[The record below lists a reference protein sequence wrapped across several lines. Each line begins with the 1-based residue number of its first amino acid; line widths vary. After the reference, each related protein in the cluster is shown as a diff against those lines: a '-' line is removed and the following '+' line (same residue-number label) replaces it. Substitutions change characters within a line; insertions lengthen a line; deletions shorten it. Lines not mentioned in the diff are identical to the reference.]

1 MRKRSNRV
9 VFYLDDKEL
18 KYLNKNCA
26 VSGMRREQFLRQMI
40 MGVELKPR
48 PPDSYKELTREL
60 SAIGNNINQIAHLA
74 NSTGQAQQIGVAVS
88 LVQQIWQL
96 VRERV

>member
-9 VFYLDDKEL
+9 VFYVDDKEL
-18 KYLNKNCA
+18 QNLNKNCA
-26 VSGMRREQFLRQMI
+26 VSGMRREQFLRQLI
-40 MGVELKPR
+40 MGVEVKPR
-48 PPDSYKELTREL
+48 PPDSYKDLAREL

-88 LVQQIWQL
+88 LMQQIWQL

>member
-9 VFYLDDKEL
+9 VFYVDDKEL
-18 KYLNKNCA
+18 KHLNKNCA
-26 VSGMRREQFLRQMI
+26 VSGMRREQFLRQLI

-48 PPDSYKELTREL
+48 PPDSYKELAREL

-88 LVQQIWQL
+88 LMQQIWQL